1 MTDYKILSS
10 TSTATLEGLVRQWMA
25 QGWGP
30 HGNPLITYVYDIN
43 TKGYVYTYYQAM
55 VKP

>member
-10 TSTATLEGLVRQWMA
+10 TVPATLESQVKQYMS
-25 QGWGP
+25 QGWAP

-43 TKGYVYTYYQAM
+43 QSKYVYTYYQAM
-55 VKP
+55 IKP